1 MILFYYRSDKV
12 VKRVQKILLIIGVI
26 LFVVVY
32 LGYKGFNYI
41 LYNSENISDKSYNE
55 YMNSFK
61 LHDDMVVSKKD
72 IDGNFLVFRNI
83 KIRNDF
89 TDYVVRYES
98 EDSKVYQLDDKNG
111 NEVAIF
117 RISIAPKNID
127 SLLDEPMFDEK
138 DKEDFFKKYNIA
150 SDLDLL
156 NFVLEKHNVNS
167 TIFTPVKIMKEHAM
181 IQHFTYMTLSNPS
194 FVSKITGDYNGY
206 LIGNEKVSQS
216 SSFKNINTVFL
227 FGTDKNYIFSFWIND
242 DFDEEYIK
250 DIIETVVIE
259 DKDIDTFIRTYQV
272 IDVEKQEDSNKTYLT
287 LKQFQLDEVTKVE
300 VYNSF
305 LADLK
310 LENGKYYEFRFQ
322 YNGNK
327 VEDNIKSIF
336 ENTNLISITET
347 DKLGLDQVQD
357 NIK

>member
-1 MILFYYRSDKV
+1 M

-167 TIFTPVKIMKEHAM
+167 TIFSSVKIMKEHAM

-227 FGTDKNYIFSFWIND
+227 FGTDENYIFSFWIND